1 MAATLTTID
10 ISEYQI
16 DSKMDWPGLI
26 AAGVTSVIIRLS
38 HGHTQDTEAAAHI
51 ASAKK
56 YNLPWHGYHFYQGSS
71 GEVEYSANT
80 AAQLGLPSTSY
91 LFLDFEDSDIGGDWS
106 AQFYDFR
113 NSWLTKG
120 WKVGLYTGDYNYTHK
135 GFDDDELTADGVY
148 RWIASYSYEPAN
160 YDTWQYTST
169 GGLGNYT
176 SNLDHDYDRTGKLSY
191 LAPAVTTDP
200 FEPPAPIAGSMVG
213 IGFDSSPVGGDR
225 SYGYT
230 TDGKNF
236 YAAITPWGF
245 IFRQRDADRMWPLL
259 KPKIGTIQ
267 GAKGDTG
274 AAATIAVGTVTTG
287 AAGTSAAVTNVGT
300 ANAAKLNF
308 TIPQGAKGDKGD
320 PGTTENVTIVDRRT
334 INSTPLWYIENYPQ
348 QSVTE
353 LKQWSVLGV
362 KAADFPTGVAPS
374 NQYCTVRT
382 DVPWTDNS
390 AGWPYQ
396 TIEIAGEALP
406 VIFVRVGISDSDWS
420 AVKPITF

>member
-38 HGHTQDTEAAAHI
+38 HGHTQDKEAAAHI

-56 YNLPWHGYHFYQGSS
+56 YNLPWHGYHFYEGSS
-71 GEVEYSANT
+71 GEVEYSASMAT
-80 AAQLGLPSTSY
+80 QLGLPSTSY

-113 NSWLTKG
+113 NSWLAKG

-160 YDTWQYTST
+160 YDAWQYTST
-169 GGLGNYT
+169 GGLGSYT

-191 LAPAVTTDP
+191 VAPAVTTDP

-245 IFRQRDADRMWPLL
+245 IFRQRDADRMWSLL
-259 KPKIGTIQ
+259 KPKIG
-267 GAKGDTG
+267 
-274 AAATIAVGTVTTG
+274 
-287 AAGTSAAVTNVGT
+287 
-300 ANAAKLNF
+300 
-308 TIPQGAKGDKGD
+308 
-320 PGTTENVTIVDRRT
+320 
-334 INSTPLWYIENYPQ
+334 
-348 QSVTE
+348 
-353 LKQWSVLGV
+353 
-362 KAADFPTGVAPS
+362 
-374 NQYCTVRT
+374 
-382 DVPWTDNS
+382 
-390 AGWPYQ
+390 
-396 TIEIAGEALP
+396 
-406 VIFVRVGISDSDWS
+406 
-420 AVKPITF
+420 